1 MFDLVIRGDDRDIG
15 INDGVITAIGP
26 GLGAAKQEID
36 AAGLAVLPGLID
48 IHLHFNEPGRTE
60 WEGAATGSRALAAG
74 GGTLFFDMPLN
85 STPCTINAVEFDR
98 KAAALSASSITDF
111 ALWGGI
117 VPGNC
122 SALAELAESG
132 AVGFKAFLCNS
143 GLAEFPRADDLTL
156 YEGMRESARL
166 GLPVAVHAESEE
178 ITSRLTHRMIEQNR
192 RDIRAFLESRPI
204 IAEVEAISRAAL
216 IARETGCR
224 LHIVHI
230 SSGRGVAAAL
240 EARALG
246 TDISI
251 ETCPHY
257 LLFTEDDLHR
267 IGALAKC
274 APPLRSGPERDALRD
289 AVHRGDVDVI
299 ASDHSPCPPEMKQR
313 DDFFNIWGGIAGV
326 QWTLA
331 ALVDAGLP
339 AGRIAQLTAGFGAQR
354 FAIPNKGAIA
364 EGFDADI
371 TLVDF
376 AAAQTIAPGMLH
388 HRHPISPYVGRTLRG
403 VVHATI
409 RRGEVIYREGAVTA
423 QTNGR
428 LIIPSLKRAATLK
441 GPNASS
447 GTYPQQP
454 SA

>member
-1 MFDLVIRGDDRDIG
+1 MFDLVVRSDDRDIG
-15 INDGVITAIGP
+15 VNDGVITAIGP
-26 GLGAAKQEID
+26 ALGAAKEQID

-122 SALAELAESG
+122 SALAEMAERG

-143 GLAEFPRADDLTL
+143 GLEEFPRADDLTL

-178 ITSRLTHRMIEQNR
+178 ITSGLTRRMLDQDR
-192 RDIRAFLESRPI
+192 RDIHAFLESRPI

-224 LHIVHI
+224 LHVVHI

-257 LLFTEDDLHR
+257 LLFTEDDLDR

-274 APPLRSGPERDALRD
+274 APPLRSTSEREALRD

-299 ASDHSPCPPEMKQR
+299 ASDHSPCPPDMKQR
-313 DDFFNIWGGIAGV
+313 DDFFSIWGGIAGV

-339 AGRIAQLTAGFGAQR
+339 SGRVAQLTAGFGAQR
-354 FAIPNKGAIA
+354 FAIPNKGAIT

-371 TLVDF
+371 TLIDL
-376 AAAQTIAPGMLH
+376 AARQTITPGMLH
-388 HRHPISPYVGRTLRG
+388 HRHAISPYIGRTLRG
-403 VVHATI
+403 VVRATI
-409 RRGEVIYREGAVTA
+409 RRGEVIYRNGAVAA

-428 LIIPSLKRAATLK
+428 LVRPATLK
-441 GPNASS
+441 GPNA
-447 GTYPQQP
+447 TYPQQP

>member
-1 MFDLVIRGDDRDIG
+1 MFDLAVRGDDRDIG
-15 INDGVITAIGP
+15 INDGLITAIGP
-26 GLGAAKQEID
+26 ALGAAKRDID
-36 AAGLAVLPGLID
+36 AAGLTALPGLID

-85 STPCTINAVEFDR
+85 STPCTINAAEFDR

-117 VPGNC
+117 VPGGLASRNGG
-122 SALAELAESG
+122 ALAELAERG
-132 AVGFKAFLCNS
+132 VVGFKAFLCNS

-178 ITSRLTHRMIEQNR
+178 ITSRLTRRMIDQNR

-230 SSGRGVAAAL
+230 SSGRGAAAAL

-274 APPLRSGPERDALRD
+274 TPPLRSTSERDALRK
-289 AVHRGDVDVI
+289 AVQRGDVDVI

-313 DDFFNIWGGIAGV
+313 ADFFSIWGGIAGV

-331 ALVDAGLP
+331 TLVDAGLP
-339 AGRIAQLTAGFGAQR
+339 ANRIAQLTAGFGAQR
-354 FAIPNKGAIA
+354 FAIANKGAIT

-371 TLVDF
+371 TLIDR
-376 AAAQTIAPGMLH
+376 AAAQTITPGMLH
-388 HRHPISPYVGRTLRG
+388 HRHPISPYIGRTLRG
-403 VVHATI
+403 VVRATI
-409 RRGEVIYREGAVTA
+409 RRGEVIYRDGAVTA

-428 LIIPSLKRAATLK
+428 LVRPAALK
-441 GPNASS
+441 GPNAI
-447 GTYPQQP
+447 YPQQP